1 MQEQEGFDILNSL
14 LNACKSKGVD
24 AASASL
30 SSTSEIGVKVR
41 ESKLEDVEHSEST
54 AVSLRCFF
62 GLRQANVTSSDLSKR
77 NLESLAER
85 CVDMAR
91 VVPEDQYCGLT
102 PTEELETNPPKL
114 DIEGDGPIEV
124 SELQSI
130 ALETEDAALSVADV
144 KTVSDCG
151 AGCGSAKAWVAATN
165 GFQFHRA
172 SDSSSVGIAVVAE
185 RNGSREVDGDS
196 WLTRKRNARPLPAEI
211 GKTAAERAVA
221 RLESKKIDS
230 RTSHV
235 IYDKRVSSS
244 LLRIFSGA
252 IQGSAIARGVSFLKD
267 SLGKQVFSENIV
279 IIDDPFR
286 PQGLGSR
293 SFDGEARPVSVKKII
308 ENGCLTSWMLH
319 GPSAKQLGLKPNGFA
334 SGGFGRPPGISSSNL
349 YIPNGEY
356 SQSELMVR
364 SKEGLLITDMFSP
377 SINSNNGDYS
387 VGVSGFWF
395 ENGEIAYPVSEV
407 TVAGNLKDM
416 FLRAIPANDL
426 EFRGRVDAPS
436 ILIEDMALAGS

>member
-1 MQEQEGFDILNSL
+1 MQEQQGYDILNL
-14 LNACKSKGVD
+14 LLSTCKSKGVD

-30 SSTSEIGVKVR
+30 SSSTNIAVKVR
-41 ESKLEDVEHSEST
+41 QGKLEDVEHSEST

-62 GLRQANVTSSDLSKR
+62 GQRQANVSGSDLSKA

-85 CVDMAR
+85 CIDMAR

-102 PTEELETNPPKL
+102 PPDDLETNPP
-114 DIEGDGPIEV
+114 DIDLKGDGQIDV

-130 ALETEDAALSVADV
+130 ALETENAALSVDEV

-151 AGCGSAKAWVAATN
+151 AGCGSRKAWIAATN
-165 GFQFHRA
+165 GFQFHRT
-172 SDSSSVGIAVVAE
+172 SDASSVGIAVVAE
-185 RNGSREVDGDS
+185 RNDSREIGGDS
-196 WLTRKRNARPLPAEI
+196 WLTRKRNARPSASEI

-221 RLESKKIDS
+221 RLESKKLDS
-230 RTSHV
+230 RTAHV
-235 IYDKRVSSS
+235 IYDNRVSSS
-244 LLRIFSGA
+244 LLGIFSGA
-252 IQGSAIARGVSFLKD
+252 IRGSAIARGVSFLKD
-267 SLGKQVFSENIV
+267 SLGKQVFAKNIDIV
-279 IIDDPFR
+279 DDPFR

-293 SFDGEARPVSVKKII
+293 SFDGEARPVSVKKLI
-308 ENGCLTSWMLH
+308 ENGVLTNWMLN

-334 SGGFGRPPGISSSNL
+334 SAGFGGPPGISSSNL
-349 YIPNGEY
+349 YIPKGEY
-356 SQSELMVR
+356 SQTELMER
-364 SKEGLLITDMFSP
+364 TKDGLLITDMFSP

-387 VGVSGFWF
+387 VGVAGFWF
-395 ENGEIAYPVSEV
+395 ENGEIAFPVSEV

-426 EFRGRVDAPS
+426 EFRSSVDAPS